1 MISYILYINNKENEI
16 GFACVFPISRREYII
31 SSYLVDNNCRYY
43 DKKSYLCTIR
53 FFKDNKKEN
62 TFINNTHIL

>member
-16 GFACVFPISRREYII
+16 GFACVFPILRREYTI
-31 SSYLVDNNCRYY
+31 SSYLVDYNCRYY